1 MHHYYGG
8 HPEVGS
14 PLELCYMLWKGQ
26 CQERFDQLKANEEEL
41 NSIFAGIYG
50 MESEVPI
57 EVPDDKVSVRLAD
70 LGRDIRSLISY
81 GVGCMFGRYS
91 LDKPGLILA
100 DEGSTLDDYHTKVP
114 NPTFEPDRTGIIPI
128 TDADTEWFEDDIV
141 AQFRRWL
148 AAAYGQDTLDENI
161 AFIEHA
167 LGKSLRAY
175 FVRDFYDDHLKTY
188 QKRPI
193 YWLFQSP
200 KKGLSALMYLHR
212 YNPNTVT
219 TLLTE
224 YIRPLREQME
234 AQARL
239 LEVTGNARDVST
251 ATKYRASIDEL
262 DKWEHDVIFPLS
274 QKHVAL
280 DLDDGVKAN
289 YGKPEFKGALRK
301 VAGLN

>member
-1 MHHYYGG
+1 M
-8 HPEVGS
+8 
-14 PLELCYMLWKGQ
+14 
-26 CQERFDQLKANEEEL
+26 
-41 NSIFAGIYG
+41 
-50 MESEVPI
+50 
-57 EVPDDKVSVRLAD
+57 
-70 LGRDIRSLISY
+70 
-81 GVGCMFGRYS
+81 
-91 LDKPGLILA
+91 
-100 DEGSTLDDYHTKVP
+100 
-114 NPTFEPDRTGIIPI
+114 
-128 TDADTEWFEDDIV
+128 
-141 AQFRRWL
+141 
-148 AAAYGQDTLDENI
+148 
-161 AFIEHA
+161 AFIERA

-200 KKGLSALMYLHR
+200 KKGLSALVYLHR

-239 LEVTGNARDVST
+239 LEVTGNARDAST
-251 ATKYRASIDEL
+251 ATKYRATIDEL

-289 YGKPEFKGALRK
+289 YDKSEFKGALRK
-301 VAGLN
+301 VTGLN